1 MKTKL
6 SFLGFFTAVAVICG
20 YIESLIPLFAGVPGI
35 KLGLANLSVLLIL
48 KRDSLRDAFLVSLA
62 RILIIGFFF
71 GSLFS
76 MIYSLAGA
84 VCSLLLMFLCL
95 KSGRFSLP
103 AVSVIGGITHNMAQ
117 LLIAVW
123 LVETPALLT
132 YFPVLLISGILTGLA
147 IGFLTLEVDRR
158 LPKFFS

>member
-6 SFLGFFTAVAVICG
+6 SFLGFFTAIAVICG
-20 YIESLIPLFAGVPGI
+20 YVESLIPVFAGVPGI

-48 KRDSLRDAFLVSLA
+48 KRFSLKDAFLVSLA

-76 MIYSLAGA
+76 IIYSLAGA
-84 VCSLLLMFLCL
+84 SCSLLLMFLCL
-95 KSGRFSLP
+95 RTGKFSIP

-117 LLIAVW
+117 LFIAIW

-132 YFPVLLISGILTGLA
+132 YFPVLLISGILTGLV
-147 IGFLTLEVDRR
+147 IGFLTREIDHR
-158 LPKFFS
+158 LPLIR